1 MNISSKSLGL
11 GLVLFLGA
19 CSVTEGK
26 FLDKVAGKE
35 AYEFT
40 VSPAPVSVLIG
51 TFSEDG
57 KKFTW
62 KTYPGSGYEAM
73 EFIDAIDENT
83 ATYSLSETQTS
94 TIKTIDGKMGTITR
108 SGEPTIEFFFK

>member
-1 MNISSKSLGL
+1 MNISSKLLGL

-26 FLDKVAGKE
+26 FLDKVKGKTASMLIGNAE
-35 AYEFT
+35 
-40 VSPAPVSVLIG
+40 IG

-73 EFIDAIDENT
+73 KFIEAIDENT

-94 TIKTIDGKMGTITR
+94 TIKMANGKMGNLSR
-108 SGEPTIEFFFK
+108 AGEPTIDFFLH